1 MSVAIRSLLGVV
13 LVVTFL
19 ASAGCAA
26 TNAGVIEKA
35 PQSFSVADISVDLV
49 ELREMSEELLRKRQ
63 RKLASVFSEL
73 LSEARYAVD
82 RRQHRVA
89 YLKYR
94 SVRSMLNSSIVILT
108 EVKRRKKS
116 VLDRV
121 KFARRIDKIQHQVS
135 EVKKMIGLLHFSGRS

>member
-1 MSVAIRSLLGVV
+1 MRAAIRTLMSVILIGA
-13 LVVTFL
+13 FL
-19 ASAGCAA
+19 TSAGCASI
-26 TNAGVIEKA
+26 NAGVMEKA
-35 PQSFSVADISVDLV
+35 PPAISATDNLLDTA
-49 ELREMSEELLRKRQ
+49 ELHEMSEELLKQRQ

-94 SVRSMLNSSIVILT
+94 SVKSMLDSSIVILT
-108 EVKRRKKS
+108 EVKRRKKK
-116 VLDRV
+116 VVDRV
-121 KFARRIDKIQHQVS
+121 EFARRIDKIQNQVS

>member
-1 MSVAIRSLLGVV
+1 MSVVIRTFLSVI
-13 LVVTFL
+13 LVGTLL

-26 TNAGVIEKA
+26 TNTGVIEKA
-35 PQSFSVADISVDLV
+35 PPTISAADTAIDLSD
-49 ELREMSEELLRKRQ
+49 LRSMSEERLRKRQ
-63 RKLASVFSEL
+63 HKLASVFNEL

-94 SVRSMLNSSIVILT
+94 SVKSMLDSSIVLLT
-108 EVKRRKKS
+108 EVKRRKKK

-121 KFARRIDKIQHQVS
+121 KFARRIDEIQNQVS

>member
-1 MSVAIRSLLGVV
+1 MRAAIRTLLSVI
-13 LVVTFL
+13 LVGTFL

-26 TNAGVIEKA
+26 TNAGIIEKA
-35 PQSFSVADISVDLV
+35 PAAISIAGTTVDLA
-49 ELREMSEELLRKRQ
+49 ELQEMSEELLTKRH
-63 RKLASVFSEL
+63 RKLASVFNEL

-94 SVRSMLNSSIVILT
+94 SVKNMLDSSIVILT
-108 EVKRRKKS
+108 EVKRRKKK

-121 KFARRIDKIQHQVS
+121 KFARRIDKIQNQMS
-135 EVKKMIGLLHFSGRS
+135 EVKKMIGLLHFFGRS